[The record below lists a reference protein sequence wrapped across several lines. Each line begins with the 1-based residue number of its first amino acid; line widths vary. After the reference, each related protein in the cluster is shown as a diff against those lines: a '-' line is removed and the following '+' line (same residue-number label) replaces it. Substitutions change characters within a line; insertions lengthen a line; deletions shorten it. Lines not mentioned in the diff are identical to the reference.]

1 MTDIFISYST
11 KEADFAYKMC
21 DLFEKMAVE
30 VSSFLQYKYNKTE
43 CKNAKNYLEKIF
55 ALEN

>member
-1 MTDIFISYST
+1 
-11 KEADFAYKMC
+11 MC
-21 DLFEKMAVE
+21 DLFEKKDVE
-30 VSSFLQYKYNKTE
+30 VSPFLQYKYNKTE